1 LALRQPVS
9 ILCAIGGQAVDSL
22 FTAGIRHDV
31 VDEARLRIAALAAGS
46 EAASLRCLDT
56 EAEMFRKLM
65 PPTAALLLSATT
77 AFAADPASQSR
88 NIDTRGGVSL
98 ARSDGAAVPLPV
110 ARPNPGH
117 RLVSDGASAAGGTL
131 KSDSPEAVALQLEGA
146 RVVSSDGE
154 VVGEVERV
162 IAGLDTDSHAV
173 VSVGGLLG
181 LGASRVL
188 MPTRSLTPS
197 GAGTVRA
204 AMTAER
210 IRGLPA
216 HKD

>member
-1 LALRQPVS
+1 
-9 ILCAIGGQAVDSL
+9 
-22 FTAGIRHDV
+22 
-31 VDEARLRIAALAAGS
+31 
-46 EAASLRCLDT
+46 
-56 EAEMFRKLM
+56 MFRKLLL
-65 PPTAALLLSATT
+65 PTATLLLISAT
-77 AFAADPASQSR
+77 AASAAVLAADSR
-88 NIDTRGGVSL
+88 SVDTRGGALRAGLQGS
-98 ARSDGAAVPLPV
+98 AVPLPV
-110 ARPNPGH
+110 ARPDPGH
-117 RLVSDGASAAGGTL
+117 RLVSDGTSAAGGTL

-162 IAGLDTDSHAV
+162 IAGLDTDSQAV

-188 MPTRSLTPS
+188 IPTRSLAPS

-216 HKD
+216 HQD